1 MKNKTS
7 LKRRTFFDFSRIIFT
22 TILLFTI
29 NPISLATS
37 KEVTNQNV
45 QNTKKIKPKDSSE
58 VLQMDYSLLKRS
70 FDLDKIVVN
79 FSKNSTLWMDLHKSK
94 KMHGIDYIGY
104 SNVNEN
110 NFSDDSSLNNLSND
124 SYVSA
129 TRGNP
134 GLGRRRYWALVLIFI
149 PLCTIVGNILVVIS
163 VVKEKNLHTVTNYFV
178 VSLAIADLAVAS
190 TVMPFAV
197 YYEVSCFSR
206 S

>member
-7 LKRRTFFDFSRIIFT
+7 LKRRTFFDFSLIIFT

-37 KEVTNQNV
+37 KELTNQNV

-70 FDLDKIVVN
+70 LDLDKIFVN
-79 FSKNSTLWMDLHKSK
+79 FSQNITLWMDLHKSK

-110 NFSDDSSLNNLSND
+110 NFSDDSSLNNLRND
-124 SYVSA
+124 SNVSA
-129 TRGNP
+129 TSGNP
-134 GLGRRRYWALVLIFI
+134 DLGRRRYWALVLIFI

-197 YYEVSCFSR
+197 YYEVSCFS
-206 S
+206 

>member
-1 MKNKTS
+1 MKNKTI
-7 LKRRTFFDFSRIIFT
+7 LKRRIFIDYSCIIFS
-22 TILLFTI
+22 TILLFTL

-45 QNTKKIKPKDSSE
+45 QNTKKIKTKDSSE
-58 VLQMDYSLLKRS
+58 VLQTDYSLLKS
-70 FDLDKIVVN
+70 SLDFDNFFVN
-79 FSKNSTLWMDLHKSK
+79 FSKNITPWVDLHKSK

-104 SNVNEN
+104 SNVNES
-110 NFSDDSSLNNLSND
+110 NFSDDSSLNNFSND

-129 TRGNP
+129 TSGNP
-134 GLGRRRYWALVLIFI
+134 DLARRRYWALVLIFI